1 MKTAITKT
9 AGSNHPSTTIITIV
23 KAPIDQAFHYIA
35 PIYLPRIFPGAGPI
49 AGISDTSINEGWN
62 KAGLSRII
70 YFKDGTTSQ
79 ETMLTFN
86 APTSFSYQNENF
98 TSAILGSTMVRLEGD
113 WLFTKVDNNTTKIEW
128 TYRAIP
134 KNFFS
139 RLFFRY
145 VMMRFMKR
153 MLQQAMDI
161 SKNDLE
167 TGNLIGAQFPV
178 NASLTLS

>member
-1 MKTAITKT
+1 MKTVITKT
-9 AGSNHPSTTIITIV
+9 AQNNHPSTTITAIV

-35 PIYLPRIFPGAGPI
+35 PIYLPHIFPGAGPI
-49 AGISDTSINEGWN
+49 AGISGTSINEGWN
-62 KAGLSRII
+62 KAGLSRTI

-79 ETMLTFN
+79 ETMLTWN
-86 APTSFSYQNENF
+86 APTSFSYKNENF
-98 TSAILGSTMVRLEGD
+98 TSAILGSTMSRLEGD
-113 WLFTKVDNNTTKIEW
+113 WLFTSLDNDTTKIEW

-139 RLFFRY
+139 RLFIRL
-145 VMMRFMKR
+145 VLMRFMKG

-167 TGNLIGAQFPV
+167 TGNFVGAHFPL
-178 NASLTLS
+178 NATLAAS